1 MNTVRKIQRG
11 NKSPTES
18 FAGSH
23 SCYTVGKNQQCH
35 SSEFPESFHEV
46 EFRSN
51 GIIDKGNI
59 KTL

>member
-18 FAGSH
+18 FAGSR

-35 SSEFPESFHEV
+35 SWVLQVSMRWNSEV
-46 EFRSN
+46 M
-51 GIIDKGNI
+51 G
-59 KTL
+59 